1 MVEVSVPS
9 SKSSVSSRRLAVHAL
24 GTLNT
29 AASSPRGG
37 SQRSEATRRPVG
49 ECGEMWASSRQ
60 CGRLRPET
68 GRTAKKLGVA
78 CPKTGPRR
86 VSWAG
91 RHMGLNWAGR
101 WTGLGVAQLRVGE
114 AFI

>member
-1 MVEVSVPS
+1 MPWAPS
-9 SKSSVSSRRLAVHAL
+9 TPPHRRI
-24 GTLNT
+24 
-29 AASSPRGG
+29 GG

-101 WTGLGVAQLRVGE
+101 WTGLGVAQLVKPSYDDRPVLQRG
-114 AFI
+114 